1 MKKVNELIENELI
14 KIFRRKN
21 IYILLLIGILMIVGY
36 SLFQKITNPKVD
48 DIVKQYEKGYERD
61 KSYLEYQK
69 NIDDEKYEEIVER
82 MALEKYAVENNI
94 QYNILLNSENTNAPL
109 PKDARII
116 LMKIFDNFDIIFV
129 FIVIAISS
137 TIISEEYS
145 KGTIKKLFVK
155 PHKRAKIMC
164 SKIITNIFIVII
176 IIVFMVLLQYT
187 IGGLIFG
194 FDSYSLDAIIYNKA
208 DQSINVMNLS
218 YYMINLIINK
228 VSLYILLIAI
238 GILISS
244 FTSNIAL
251 NILISLGIY
260 IIFNYS
266 NIEYSP
272 IILIVFAIIIDMLS
286 LVIFQNKDVKNE

>member
-1 MKKVNELIENELI
+1 
-14 KIFRRKN
+14 
-21 IYILLLIGILMIVGY
+21 MIVGY
-36 SLFQKITNPKVD
+36 SMFQKITNPKVD

-69 NIDDEKYEEIVER
+69 NIDDEKYEEIFER
-82 MALEKYAVENNI
+82 MALEKYAYENNI
-94 QYNILLNSENTNAPL
+94 QYNILLNTESTNAPV

-145 KGTIKKLFVK
+145 KGTIKNLFVK

-176 IIVFMVLLQYT
+176 IIVFMVLLQDT

-194 FDSYSLDAIIYNKA
+194 FNSYSLDAIIYNKA
-208 DQSINVMNLS
+208 DQSINVMNLA
-218 YYMINLIINK
+218 YYMINLTINK
-228 VSLYILLIAI
+228 ISLYILLIAI

-266 NIEYSP
+266 NIVYSP
-272 IILIVFAIIIDMLS
+272 IILIIFAILIDMLS
-286 LVIFQNKDVKNE
+286 LIIFQKKDVKNE

>member
-36 SLFQKITNPKVD
+36 SIVQKITNPKVD

-61 KSYLEYQK
+61 KLYLEYQK

-82 MALEKYAVENNI
+82 MVLEKYAFENNI
-94 QYNILLNSENTNAPL
+94 QYNILLNTENTNAPV

-116 LMKIFDNFDIIFV
+116 LMKIFDNFEIIFV

-145 KGTIKKLFVK
+145 KRTIKNLFVK
-155 PHKRAKIMC
+155 PHKRTKIMC
-164 SKIITNIFIVII
+164 SKIITNIFLVII
-176 IIVFMVLLQYT
+176 IIVCMVLLQY
-187 IGGLIFG
+187 IVGGLIFG
-194 FDSYSLDAIIYNKA
+194 FDSYNLDAIIYNKSSQNI
-208 DQSINVMNLS
+208 DVMNLT
-218 YYMINLIINK
+218 YYMLNLIINK
-228 VSLYILLIAI
+228 ISLYILLIAI
-238 GILISS
+238 SILLSA

-266 NIEYSP
+266 NIAYSP

>member
-1 MKKVNELIENELI
+1 MKKLIENELI
-14 KIFRRKN
+14 KIFKRKN
-21 IYILLLIGILMIVGY
+21 IYIVLLIGILMIVGY

-145 KGTIKKLFVK
+145 KGTIKNLFVK

-194 FDSYSLDAIIYNKA
+194 FNSYSLDAIIYNKA

-266 NIEYSP
+266 NIVYSP
-272 IILIVFAIIIDMLS
+272 IILIIFAILIDMLS
-286 LVIFQNKDVKNE
+286 LIIFQKKDVKNE

>member
-1 MKKVNELIENELI
+1 MKELIENELI
-14 KIFRRKN
+14 KIFKRKN

-36 SLFQKITNPKVD
+36 SIFPKITNPKVD

-69 NIDDEKYEEIVER
+69 NIDSEKYEEIVER

-129 FIVIAISS
+129 FIVISISC
-137 TIISEEYS
+137 TIVSEEYS
-145 KGTIKKLFVK
+145 KGTIKNLFVK

-164 SKIITNIFIVII
+164 SKIIANIFIAII
-176 IIVFMVLLQYT
+176 IILFMVLLQYT

-194 FDSYSLDAIIYNKA
+194 FDSYNLDAIIYNKTE
-208 DQSINVMNLS
+208 QSINVMNLAS
-218 YYMINLIINK
+218 YMINLTFNK
-228 VSLYILLIAI
+228 ISIYILLIAI

-260 IIFNYS
+260 IIFNYF
-266 NIEYSP
+266 NIAYSP
-272 IILIVFAIIIDMLS
+272 IILIVFAVIIDMLS
-286 LVIFQNKDVKNE
+286 LIIFQKKDVKNE

>member
-36 SLFQKITNPKVD
+36 SLVQKITNPKVD

-145 KGTIKKLFVK
+145 KGTIKNLFVK

-260 IIFNYS
+260 IIFNYY
-266 NIEYSP
+266 NIAYSP
-272 IILIVFAIIIDMLS
+272 IILIVFAIIIDILS
-286 LVIFQNKDVKNE
+286 LIIFQKKDIKNE

>member
-1 MKKVNELIENELI
+1 
-14 KIFRRKN
+14 
-21 IYILLLIGILMIVGY
+21 MIVGY
-36 SLFQKITNPKVD
+36 SMFQKITNPKVD

-69 NIDDEKYEEIVER
+69 NIDDEKYEEIFER
-82 MALEKYAVENNI
+82 MALEKYAYENNI
-94 QYNILLNSENTNAPL
+94 QYNILLSTESTNAPV

-145 KGTIKKLFVK
+145 KGTIKNLFVK

-194 FDSYSLDAIIYNKA
+194 FNSYSLDAIIYNKA
-208 DQSINVMNLS
+208 DQSINVMNLA
-218 YYMINLIINK
+218 YYMINLTINK
-228 VSLYILLIAI
+228 ISLYILLIAI

-266 NIEYSP
+266 NIVYSP
-272 IILIVFAIIIDMLS
+272 IILIIFAILIDMLS
-286 LVIFQNKDVKNE
+286 LIIFQKKDVKNE

>member
-1 MKKVNELIENELI
+1 MKKLIENELI
-14 KIFRRKN
+14 KIFKRKN
-21 IYILLLIGILMIVGY
+21 IYIVLLIGILMIVGY

-69 NIDDEKYEEIVER
+69 NIDDEKYEEIFER

-145 KGTIKKLFVK
+145 KGTIKNLFVK

>member
-1 MKKVNELIENELI
+1 MKKLIENELI
-14 KIFRRKN
+14 KIFKRKN
-21 IYILLLIGILMIVGY
+21 IYIVLLIGILMIVGY

-69 NIDDEKYEEIVER
+69 NIDDEKYEEIFER
-82 MALEKYAVENNI
+82 MALEKYAYEKNI
-94 QYNILLNSENTNAPL
+94 QYNILLNTESTNAPV

-145 KGTIKKLFVK
+145 KGTIKNLFVK

-194 FDSYSLDAIIYNKA
+194 FNSYSLDAIIYNKA
-208 DQSINVMNLS
+208 DQSINVMNLA
-218 YYMINLIINK
+218 YYMINLTINK
-228 VSLYILLIAI
+228 ISLYILLIAI

-266 NIEYSP
+266 NIVYSP
-272 IILIVFAIIIDMLS
+272 IILIIFAILIDMLS
-286 LVIFQNKDVKNE
+286 LIIFQKKDVKNE